1 MSAFYTLAPKIN
13 IIQKIQSGGNN
24 QGWIDTLYNI
34 TKQMQIMLG
43 ELSDEEIMTDREG
56 TNFIQY
62 MQMMMAHQFEDRE
75 QNPHQHSYNNQTIF
89 SPLHTHPGNLQEG
102 EPPPYFDRTLLPR
115 LDRTQIAWWD
125 ECHIEQHGG
134 KVENRAYE

>member
-1 MSAFYTLAPKIN
+1 MAAYHRLAPKIN
-13 IIQKIQSGGNN
+13 VIQKIQSGGNN
-24 QGWIDTLYNI
+24 QGWIDASYNI

-62 MQMMMAHQFEDRE
+62 MQMTMAHQFEDRE

-89 SPLHTHPGNLQEG
+89 PTPHSP
-102 EPPPYFDRTLLPR
+102 R
-115 LDRTQIAWWD
+115 
-125 ECHIEQHGG
+125 
-134 KVENRAYE
+134 